1 MSYSCSFSVF
11 AVIKLHS
18 RFTSNC
24 SSSTNGLNK
33 PLIKNNNRPFVS
45 VTIWFKLTLAV
56 TSVLALLY
64 TIACVM
70 VFTSSTE
77 IPWKQV
83 DGMIWLDQ
91 AITQL
96 ILAVLI
102 IYEKRF
108 QAVTHPLTLRVYWI
122 VHFIITCLFVA
133 SGIIRL
139 VSVDV
144 NGTKEFIFKVDYI
157 VKSTFGL
164 F

>member
-1 MSYSCSFSVF
+1 MSALETRCSRSIPVGGSVGITRSFLRADASCWAQAPRLF
-11 AVIKLHS
+11 ALS
-18 RFTSNC
+18 RSITGVLFAAAYLFLISL
-24 SSSTNGLNK
+24 TNVVQNLFDH
-33 PLIKNNNRPFVS
+33 P
-45 VTIWFKLTLAV
+45 
-56 TSVLALLY
+56 
-64 TIACVM
+64 
-70 VFTSSTE
+70 SSTE

-102 IYEKRF
+102 IHEKRF
-108 QAVTHPLTLRVYWI
+108 QAVTHPFTLRVYWI

-144 NGTKEFIFKVDYI
+144 DGTKEFIFKVDDI

>member
-45 VTIWFKLTLAV
+45 VTI
-56 TSVLALLY
+56 
-64 TIACVM
+64 C
-70 VFTSSTE
+70 STE